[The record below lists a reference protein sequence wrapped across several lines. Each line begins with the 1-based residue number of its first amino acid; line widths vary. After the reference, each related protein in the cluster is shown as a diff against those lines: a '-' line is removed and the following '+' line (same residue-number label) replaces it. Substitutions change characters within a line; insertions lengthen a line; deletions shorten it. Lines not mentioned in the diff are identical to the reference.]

1 MGTYDS
7 PTFLGNKDKLVMG
20 MTIGQVALF
29 IGAGVFWLM
38 LALSFEFSVLMS
50 LALFGPAH
58 GATVAFFLVKLSGMS
73 IPMYLL
79 AMVQSMVSATVY
91 HVDAAEARRGMP
103 EWFADIE
110 SAAATAGG
118 AEDLAH
124 IRQSGAGSRRWLGPL
139 LFFRRRAAATAVTA
153 ATEESRML
161 AGLEA
166 EQRANEAARG
176 AQRTLRTMFRL
187 MVKGHA

>member
-20 MTIGQVALF
+20 MTIGQVGVF

-58 GATVAFFLVKLSGMS
+58 GITVSFFLVKLSGMS

-79 AMVQSMVSATVY
+79 AMAQSMVSATVY
-91 HVDAAEARRGMP
+91 HVDAEAARRGLS
-103 EWFADIE
+103 EWFTDAE
-110 SAAATAGG
+110 AANTDG
-118 AEDLAH
+118 AEDLAR
-124 IRQSGAGSRRWLGPL
+124 IRQSGAGSRRWLGSL
-139 LFFRRRAAATAVTA
+139 LFFRRQAKATAASAVG
-153 ATEESRML
+153 EENRML